1 MRTQKANYIG
11 SVALVFGIILF
22 TTGCSVQKNSLL
34 SSTSSSS
41 AALQIVGAT
50 SVRVGDSTDY
60 TLQNTSTTDTSIAW
74 SVNGINGGTNAT
86 GTISSSGVYVPPSVL
101 GTVQH
106 VTITAT
112 SATGSSR
119 TASLNVE
126 LLNPL
131 PVIQSAI
138 GTDTGAGFVDIEVKG
153 TGFTTGSSA
162 TIEGVTAT
170 ARAFSST
177 SMQIL
182 LPATAL
188 PSSVISVAVQN
199 PQPGAAASE
208 AVVVSVTRASRPS
221 IVPDLGS
228 PNLPTTS
235 YDYVAYAVTSLPQH
249 YAAPGGAVA
258 VTDNTPVTNP
268 ITNAGATLGRVLFY
282 DKRLSVNNTIACA
295 SCHQQAN
302 GFADTA
308 SLSKGVQGGLT
319 GRHTPGISNA
329 KYYARGHFFW
339 DERANTLEDQVLQP
353 IQNPVEMGMTLAD
366 VSPKLAAV
374 NFYPALFQAAFG
386 SPDVTSDRISKAL
399 SQFVRSMVTYHS
411 KYDSAFAPNG
421 GPPNFAGVFTA
432 SELRGQTLFEG
443 AGGVGCARCHGTA
456 AHISATIQNNGL
468 DLVTTDVGAGN
479 GQFKS
484 PSLRNVA
491 LRGTFMHDG
500 RFKSL
505 AEVVEF
511 YNSGVQANPNLS
523 QLLRNPNGTPR
534 RLNLS
539 AQDKTD
545 LVAFLATLT
554 DNSFITDPR
563 FSNPF

>member
-1 MRTQKANYIG
+1 MRTQKAKHLGFVSLTFSI
-11 SVALVFGIILF
+11 VLF

-34 SSTSSSS
+34 STTSST
-41 AALQIVGAT
+41 ALQIVGAT
-50 SVRVGDSTDY
+50 SVRAGDSADY
-60 TLQNTSTTDTSIAW
+60 SLLNTTATDTGIAW
-74 SVNGINGGTNAT
+74 SVNGIQGGTNTT
-86 GTISSSGVYVPPSVL
+86 GMISSNGVYTPPAVL
-101 GTVQH
+101 GSVQH
-106 VTITAT
+106 VTITAKST
-112 SATGSSR
+112 ADSSH
-119 TASLNVE
+119 TASLDVD

-131 PVIQSAI
+131 PVIQSAT
-138 GTDTGAGFVDIEVKG
+138 GTDTGAGYIDIEVKG
-153 TGFTTGSSA
+153 TGFTATSTA
-162 TIEGVTAT
+162 TIEGVVAT

-182 LPATAL
+182 LSASAL
-188 PSSVISVAVQN
+188 PSSVVSVAVQN

-208 AVVVSVTRASRPS
+208 AIVISVTRATRPS
-221 IVPDLGS
+221 IVPVLGA
-228 PNLPTTS
+228 PNLPTTP
-235 YDYVAYAVTSLPQH
+235 YDYVAYAVTNLPQH
-249 YAAPGGAVA
+249 YSNTNVAAA
-258 VTDNTPVTNP
+258 DNTPATNP

-295 SCHQQAN
+295 SCHQQTN

-308 SLSKGVQGGLT
+308 ALSTGVQGGLT
-319 GRHTPGISNA
+319 GRHTPGIGNA
-329 KYYARGHFFW
+329 KFYARGHFFW

-399 SQFVRSMVTYHS
+399 AQFVRSMVTYKS
-411 KYDSAFAPNG
+411 KYDSAFPPNG
-421 GPPNFAGVFTA
+421 GPPNFAAVFTG
-432 SELRGQTLFEG
+432 SELNGQTLFEG
-443 AGGVGCARCHGTA
+443 PTSLGCAGCHGTA

-468 DLVTTDVGAGN
+468 DLVTTDAGAGN

-505 AEVVEF
+505 AEVIEF

-523 QLLRNPNGTPR
+523 QQLKTPNGTPR
-534 RLNLS
+534 RLNLT
-539 AQDKTD
+539 AQQKAD
-545 LVAFLATLT
+545 LAAFLNTLT
-554 DNSFITDPR
+554 DTNFTTDPR
-563 FSNPF
+563 FANPF